1 MNEQQ
6 IKEML
11 NSQMEPENAINLLVN
26 VATICYNSELL
37 TDLDRLFINKALS
50 TLKEKIDKGENFVV
64 KVKDESVKSPE
75 VKTKKV
81 KKEKVK

>member
-1 MNEQQ
+1 MDEQQ

-26 VATICYNSELL
+26 VATVCYKSELL

-64 KVKDESVKSPE
+64 KVKNESVKTPE
-75 VKTKKV
+75 IKR
-81 KKEKVK
+81 KKEKKEKAK